1 MRPQKYERV
10 LMADGS
16 SVAFSPNSLVGRR
29 EHLIESQNDRR
40 TTVVKSPWLSRVLV
54 GVLVLGCGVV
64 FNAQAASYDFK
75 GLVVGSTV
83 DVQELP
89 SKYGLTCKARNGG
102 GTLCEASTTLL
113 GMPAKETVYVVAQG
127 FVASIDVYYETTT
140 VQPKMIAA
148 ELAKKYGPP
157 QRNLANFEFDWKDA
171 QGHTAHLEHRR
182 LKLTAQPPRAPYVAP
197 TVKKGDI

>member
-1 MRPQKYERV
+1 MLNFPMTPR
-10 LMADGS
+10 
-16 SVAFSPNSLVGRR
+16 
-29 EHLIESQNDRR
+29 LIACA
-40 TTVVKSPWLSRVLV
+40 LL
-54 GVLVLGCGVV
+54 LGCSST
-64 FNAQAASYDFK
+64 FSAQAASYDFK

-83 DVQELP
+83 NVEDLP
-89 SKYGLTCKARNGG
+89 SKYGLSCKARNGG
-102 GTLCEASTTLL
+102 GTVCEASTTLL

-140 VQPKMIAA
+140 VQPKLVAA

-157 QRNLANFEFDWKDA
+157 QRNLANFEFDWKNT
-171 QGHTAHLEHRR
+171 QGHSAHLEHHR